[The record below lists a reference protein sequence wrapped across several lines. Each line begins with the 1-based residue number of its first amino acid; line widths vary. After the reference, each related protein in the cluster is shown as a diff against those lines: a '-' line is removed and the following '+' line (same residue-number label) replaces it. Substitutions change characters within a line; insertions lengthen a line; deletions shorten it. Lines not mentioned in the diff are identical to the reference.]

1 MSGEFDSDPPEDD
14 MEMLAAELVLGL
26 LTVAQLPHVVA
37 LRQGSTRFDNAV
49 SQWELRLLPLA
60 EAIEPVQPP
69 AHIWRAIA
77 AAIAP
82 ASEPAGIWD
91 NIRFWRNF
99 GFGTALLGAALAVAL
114 IAVLSRNEPPAPP
127 LATATL
133 VSQHEGVFVATAQRN
148 SAGIQLLVSPAGV
161 VIPAGKSAELWLIT
175 PGNRPAALGLLA
187 SGRTVTV
194 TIPAAQLAGN
204 IAMAE
209 LAVSIEPAGGSPT
222 GQATGPIISAAR
234 FLPL

>member
-14 MEMLAAELVLGL
+14 MEMLAAEVVLGL

-49 SQWELRLLPLA
+49 NQWELRLLPLA
-60 EAIEPVQPP
+60 EAIAPVQPP
-69 AHIWRAIA
+69 ARIWPAIA

-82 ASEPAGIWD
+82 APQPAGIWE
-91 NIRFWRNF
+91 NARFWRNF
-99 GFGTALLGAALAVAL
+99 GFGTALLGTGLVVAL
-114 IAVLSRNEPPAPP
+114 IAVLSRTMPPAAP

-175 PGNRPAALGLLA
+175 PGNKPAALGLLA
-187 SGRTVTV
+187 SGRTVAV

-209 LAVSIEPAGGSPT
+209 LAVSIEPPGGSPT

>member
-1 MSGEFDSDPPEDD
+1 
-14 MEMLAAELVLGL
+14 
-26 LTVAQLPHVVA
+26 
-37 LRQGSTRFDNAV
+37 
-49 SQWELRLLPLA
+49 
-60 EAIEPVQPP
+60 
-69 AHIWRAIA
+69 
-77 AAIAP
+77 
-82 ASEPAGIWD
+82 
-91 NIRFWRNF
+91 
-99 GFGTALLGAALAVAL
+99 
-114 IAVLSRNEPPAPP
+114 
-127 LATATL
+127 
-133 VSQHEGVFVATAQRN
+133 
-148 SAGIQLLVSPAGV
+148 

>member
-14 MEMLAAELVLGL
+14 MEMLAAEVVLGL

-49 SQWELRLLPLA
+49 NQWELRLLPLA
-60 EAIEPVQPP
+60 ETLEPVQPP
-69 AHIWRAIA
+69 ARIWPAIA

-82 ASEPAGIWD
+82 ASEPGIWD

-187 SGRTVTV
+187 SGRTVAV

>member
-1 MSGEFDSDPPEDD
+1 MSGSSNSDPPEDD
-14 MEMLAAELVLGL
+14 MEMLAAEVVLGL

-127 LATATL
+127 MNN
-133 VSQHEGVFVATAQRN
+133 TAQRAG
-148 SAGIQLLVSPAGV
+148 SQFSLTRSADSLSGAGIS
-161 VIPAGKSAELWLIT
+161 
-175 PGNRPAALGLLA
+175 R
-187 SGRTVTV
+187 
-194 TIPAAQLAGN
+194 
-204 IAMAE
+204 
-209 LAVSIEPAGGSPT
+209 
-222 GQATGPIISAAR
+222 ATGVSAASSS
-234 FLPL
+234 